1 MKNKFKNAEKQIRKV
16 KERKRNNKFP
26 LQNKR
31 RKDENRKTK

>member
-1 MKNKFKNAEKQIRKV
+1 MKNKFKNAEKQIKKG

-31 RKDENRKTK
+31 RKDEKSK